1 MGVPEPAP
9 ADMGGG
15 APSRSFKLLPF
26 PAEVS
31 LVAVVFAGASVFF
44 GVFPSPLFNLMAHA
58 GQALSGLF

>member
-1 MGVPEPAP
+1 
-9 ADMGGG
+9 MGGG
-15 APSRSFKLLPF
+15 APSRSVKLLPF